1 MGGHQAQLVGQRDEQ
16 AEPADGSGTGTGPA
30 AGRGAG
36 PGVEGPP
43 PELVFRRRLRPVQV
57 ARELWGAREL
67 VRALAERDLRARYK
81 QAVLGFAWAV
91 MTPLALCA
99 IFTLVFHRAVRI
111 ETGDV
116 PYPLFAYVGL
126 IVWQFF
132 SNTMN
137 QGALSL
143 ANNLSLLNKVYCPRE
158 VFPLATMLVATVD
171 MLIGTAVLGLLFLV
185 LWTAPAVTLLW
196 VLPLLGI
203 QFAFTYGVALVL
215 SVAVVYL
222 RDVRHLLPII
232 TQMGVFATP
241 VAYPLA
247 QIPQRLQEVYVAVNP
262 LGAVIEGYRRALL
275 YGDAPDATLTVIAAG
290 ASLVFLAGGYLLFKK
305 LETGIAD
312 VA

>member
-1 MGGHQAQLVGQRDEQ
+1 MGGQRAQLVDERDSQ
-16 AEPADGSGTGTGPA
+16 TSAASWRPAVADG
-30 AGRGAG
+30 
-36 PGVEGPP
+36 PP
-43 PELVFRRRLRPVQV
+43 TDLVFKRRLRPAQV

-91 MTPLALCA
+91 LTPLALCA
-99 IFTLVFHRAVRI
+99 IFTLVFHRAVKI
-111 ETGDV
+111 DTGAV
-116 PYPLFAYVGL
+116 SYPLFAYVGL

-158 VFPLATMLVATVD
+158 VFPLATMLVASVD
-171 MLIGTAVLGLLFLV
+171 MVIGVGVLGLLFLIF
-185 LWTAPAVTLLW
+185 WTAPAVTFLW
-196 VLPLLGI
+196 VLPLLLI
-203 QFAFTYGVALVL
+203 QFAFTYGVALIL

-247 QIPQRLQEVYVAVNP
+247 QIPQCLQEIYVGFNP
-262 LGAVIEGYRRALL
+262 LGAVIEGYRGALL
-275 YGDAPDATLTVIAAG
+275 FGDAPDVTLTSIAAVS
-290 ASLVFLAGGYLLFKK
+290 SLVFLVGGYLLFKK

>member
-1 MGGHQAQLVGQRDEQ
+1 MGGQRAQLVDERDSQ
-16 AEPADGSGTGTGPA
+16 TSAASWRPAVAD
-30 AGRGAG
+30 
-36 PGVEGPP
+36 GPP
-43 PELVFRRRLRPVQV
+43 PDLVFKRRLRPAQV

-91 MTPLALCA
+91 LTPLALCA
-99 IFTLVFHRAVRI
+99 IFTLVFHRAVKI
-111 ETGDV
+111 DTGAV
-116 PYPLFAYVGL
+116 SYPLFAYVGL

-158 VFPLATMLVATVD
+158 VFPLATMLVASVD
-171 MLIGTAVLGLLFLV
+171 MVIGVGVLGLLFLIF
-185 LWTAPAVTLLW
+185 WTAPAVTFLW
-196 VLPLLGI
+196 VLPLLLI
-203 QFAFTYGVALVL
+203 QFAFTYGVALIL

-247 QIPQRLQEVYVAVNP
+247 QIPQRLQEIYVGFNP
-262 LGAVIEGYRRALL
+262 LGAVIEGYRGALL
-275 YGDAPDATLTVIAAG
+275 YGDAPDVTLTSIAAVS
-290 ASLVFLAGGYLLFKK
+290 SLVFLVGGYLLFKK

>member
-1 MGGHQAQLVGQRDEQ
+1 MGGQRAQLVVDERDSQ
-16 AEPADGSGTGTGPA
+16 TS
-30 AGRGAG
+30 AG
-36 PGVEGPP
+36 PGRPAVADGPP
-43 PELVFRRRLRPVQV
+43 PELVFKRRLRPAQV

-91 MTPLALCA
+91 LTPLALCA
-99 IFTLVFHRAVRI
+99 IFTLVFHRAVKI
-111 ETGDV
+111 DTGSVD
-116 PYPLFAYVGL
+116 YPLFAYVGL

-158 VFPLATMLVATVD
+158 VFPLATMLVAGVD
-171 MLIGTAVLGLLFLV
+171 MVIGVGVLGLLFLIF
-185 LWTAPAVTLLW
+185 WTAPAATFLW
-196 VLPLLGI
+196 VLPLLAI
-203 QFAFTYGVALVL
+203 QFAFTYGVALIL

-247 QIPQRLQEVYVAVNP
+247 QIPQRLQEVYVGFNP
-262 LGAVIEGYRRALL
+262 LGAVIEGYRGALL
-275 YGDAPDATLTVIAAG
+275 YGDAPDATITSIAAVS
-290 ASLVFLAGGYLLFKK
+290 SLVFLVGGYLLFKK

>member
-1 MGGHQAQLVGQRDEQ
+1 MGGHSAQVIDDERDRR
-16 AEPADGSGTGTGPA
+16 T
-30 AGRGAG
+30 AGRPAL
-36 PGVEGPP
+36 PDGPP
-43 PELVFRRRLRPVQV
+43 PELVFRRRLRPVQT
-57 ARELWGAREL
+57 ARDLWAAREL

-91 MTPLALCA
+91 LTPLALCA
-99 IFTLVFHRAVRI
+99 IFTLVFHRAVKI
-111 ETGDV
+111 DTQGV
-116 PYPLFAYVGL
+116 SYPLFAYVGL

-158 VFPLATMLVATVD
+158 VFPLATMLVAAVD
-171 MLIGTAVLGLLFLV
+171 MLIGTAVLGVLFLV
-185 LWTAPAVTLLW
+185 TWTAPAATFLW
-196 VLPLLGI
+196 VLPLLAV
-203 QFAFTYGVALVL
+203 QFAFTYGVALIL

-247 QIPQRLQEVYVAVNP
+247 KIPVRLQEIYCGVNP

-275 YGDAPDATLTVIAAG
+275 YGQAPDLGLTAIAAVS
-290 ASLVFLAGGYLLFKK
+290 SLVFLAGGYLLFKK

>member
-1 MGGHQAQLVGQRDEQ
+1 MGGQRAQLVDERDDR
-16 AEPADGSGTGTGPA
+16 PPDGSGRRTA
-30 AGRGAG
+30 
-36 PGVEGPP
+36 VEGPP
-43 PELVFRRRLRPVQV
+43 PELVFKRRLYPGQV

-91 MTPLALCA
+91 LTPLALCA
-99 IFTLVFHRAVRI
+99 IFTLVFHTAVKI
-111 ETGDV
+111 DTGEV

-158 VFPLATMLVATVD
+158 VFPLATMLVASVD
-171 MLIGTAVLGLLFLV
+171 MLIGTAVLGLMFLV
-185 LWTAPAVTLLW
+185 FWTPPAATFLW

-203 QFAFTYGVALVL
+203 QFAFTYGVALIL
-215 SVAVVYL
+215 AVAVVYL

-247 QIPQRLQEVYVAVNP
+247 QIPQRLQEIYVAFNP

-275 YGDAPDATLTVIAAG
+275 HGDAPDLTLTAVAAL
-290 ASLVFLAGGYLLFKK
+290 SSVVFLVGGYLFFKK

>member
-1 MGGHQAQLVGQRDEQ
+1 MGGQRAQVLDQRDNQTE
-16 AEPADGSGTGTGPA
+16 ARRAGADGPPA
-30 AGRGAG
+30 
-36 PGVEGPP
+36 
-43 PELVFRRRLRPVQV
+43 ELIFKRRLRPAQV
-57 ARELWGAREL
+57 ARELLGAREL

-91 MTPLALCA
+91 LTPLALCA
-99 IFTLVFHRAVRI
+99 IFTLVFQRAVKI
-111 ETGDV
+111 DTGGV
-116 PYPLFAYVGL
+116 AYPLFAYVGL

-158 VFPLATMLVATVD
+158 VFPLATMLVASVD
-171 MLIGTAVLGLLFLV
+171 MLIGIGVLGLLFLAF
-185 LWTAPAVTLLW
+185 WTPPAITFFW
-196 VLPLLGI
+196 VFPLLLI
-203 QFAFTYGVALVL
+203 QLAFTYGVALVL

-241 VAYPLA
+241 VAYPLS
-247 QIPQRLQEVYVAVNP
+247 QIPQGLQEIYVGFNP

-275 YGDAPDATLTVIAAG
+275 YGQAPDLALTGIAA
-290 ASLVFLAGGYLLFKK
+290 ASSVVFLVGGYLVFKK

>member
-1 MGGHQAQLVGQRDEQ
+1 MIFK
-16 AEPADGSGTGTGPA
+16 
-30 AGRGAG
+30 RG
-36 PGVEGPP
+36 
-43 PELVFRRRLRPVQV
+43 LRPAQV

-91 MTPLALCA
+91 LTPLALCA
-99 IFTLVFHRAVRI
+99 IFTLVFRRAVHV
-111 ETGDV
+111 ETEGAA
-116 PYPLFAYVGL
+116 YPLFAYVGL

-185 LWTAPAVTLLW
+185 FWTAPAVTFLW
-196 VLPLLGI
+196 VVPLLGI
-203 QFAFTYGVALVL
+203 QFAFTYGIALVL

-247 QIPQRLQEVYVAVNP
+247 QIPERLQELYVGVNP
-262 LGAVIEGYRRALL
+262 LGAVIEGYRNALL
-275 YGDAPDATLTVIAAG
+275 YGRAPDAALTTIAAV
-290 ASLVFLAGGYLLFKK
+290 SSVVFLVGGYLLFKK

>member
-1 MGGHQAQLVGQRDEQ
+1 MGGQRAQVIDERQ
-16 AEPADGSGTGTGPA
+16 GRAAPPGAPVPA
-30 AGRGAG
+30 
-36 PGVEGPP
+36 GPP
-43 PELVFRRRLRPVQV
+43 PELVFTRRLRPVQV
-57 ARELWGAREL
+57 ARELWAAREL

-91 MTPLALCA
+91 LTPLALCA
-99 IFTLVFHRAVRI
+99 IFTLVFHRAVKI
-111 ETGDV
+111 ETGAV
-116 PYPLFAYVGL
+116 PYTLFAYLGL

-171 MLIGTAVLGLLFLV
+171 MVIGVGVLGLMFLV
-185 LWTAPAVTLLW
+185 FWTAPAATFLW
-196 VLPLLGI
+196 VLPLLVI
-203 QFAFTYGVALVL
+203 QFAFTYGIALIL

-247 QIPQRLQEVYVAVNP
+247 KIPQRLQEIYVGVNP
-262 LGAVIEGYRRALL
+262 LGAVIEGYRKALL
-275 YGDAPDATLTVIAAG
+275 YGEAPDARMTMIAA
-290 ASLVFLAGGYLLFKK
+290 ASSLVFLVGGYLVFKK

>member
-1 MGGHQAQLVGQRDEQ
+1 MGGQRAQVLDQRDNQTE
-16 AEPADGSGTGTGPA
+16 ARRSGADGPPA
-30 AGRGAG
+30 
-36 PGVEGPP
+36 
-43 PELVFRRRLRPVQV
+43 ELIFKRRLRPAQV
-57 ARELWGAREL
+57 ARELLGAREL

-91 MTPLALCA
+91 LTPLALCA
-99 IFTLVFHRAVRI
+99 IFTLVFQRAVKI
-111 ETGDV
+111 DTGGV
-116 PYPLFAYVGL
+116 AYPLFAYVGL

-158 VFPLATMLVATVD
+158 VFPLATMLVASVD
-171 MLIGTAVLGLLFLV
+171 MLIGVGVLGLLFLAF
-185 LWTAPAVTLLW
+185 WTPPAITFLW
-196 VLPLLGI
+196 VLPLLLI
-203 QFAFTYGVALVL
+203 QIAFTYGVALVL

-241 VAYPLA
+241 VAYPLS
-247 QIPQRLQEVYVAVNP
+247 QIPQGLQELYVGINP

-275 YGDAPDATLTVIAAG
+275 YGQTPDLTLTGIAA
-290 ASLVFLAGGYLLFKK
+290 ASSVVFLVGGYLLFKK

>member
-1 MGGHQAQLVGQRDEQ
+1 MGGQRAQLVDERDSQ
-16 AEPADGSGTGTGPA
+16 TSAASWRPAVA
-30 AGRGAG
+30 A
-36 PGVEGPP
+36 GPP
-43 PELVFRRRLRPVQV
+43 PDLVFKRRLRPAQV

-91 MTPLALCA
+91 LTPLALCA
-99 IFTLVFHRAVRI
+99 IFTLVFHRAVKI
-111 ETGDV
+111 DTGAV
-116 PYPLFAYVGL
+116 SYPLFAYVGL

-158 VFPLATMLVATVD
+158 VFPLATMLVASVD
-171 MLIGTAVLGLLFLV
+171 MVIGVGVLGLLFLIF
-185 LWTAPAVTLLW
+185 WTAPAVTFLW
-196 VLPLLGI
+196 VLPLLLI
-203 QFAFTYGVALVL
+203 QFAFTYGVALIL

-247 QIPQRLQEVYVAVNP
+247 QIPQRLQEIYVGFNP
-262 LGAVIEGYRRALL
+262 LGAVIEGYRGALL
-275 YGDAPDATLTVIAAG
+275 YGDAPDVTLTSIAAVS
-290 ASLVFLAGGYLLFKK
+290 SLVFLVGGYLLFKK

>member
-1 MGGHQAQLVGQRDEQ
+1 M
-16 AEPADGSGTGTGPA
+16 
-30 AGRGAG
+30 
-36 PGVEGPP
+36 
-43 PELVFRRRLRPVQV
+43 
-57 ARELWGAREL
+57 ARELWAAREL

-91 MTPLALCA
+91 LTPLALCA

-111 ETGDV
+111 ETGST
-116 PYPLFAYVGL
+116 PYTLFAYVGL

-171 MLIGTAVLGLLFLV
+171 MAVATGVLGLLFLV
-185 LWTAPAVTLLW
+185 FWTPPAATLLW
-196 VLPLLGI
+196 VLPLLVV
-203 QFAFTYGVALVL
+203 QFAFTYGVALIL

-247 QIPQRLQEVYVAVNP
+247 KIPHAWQEVYCALNP

-275 YGDAPDATLTVIAAG
+275 YGEAPDLRLTLAAA
-290 ASLVFLAGGYLLFKK
+290 ASSVVFLVGGYLLFKR

>member
-1 MGGHQAQLVGQRDEQ
+1 MGGQRAQVLDQRENQ
-16 AEPADGSGTGTGPA
+16 TEARRP
-30 AGRGAG
+30 GA
-36 PGVEGPP
+36 EGPP
-43 PELVFRRRLRPVQV
+43 PELVFKRRLRPAQV
-57 ARELWGAREL
+57 ARELLGAREL

-91 MTPLALCA
+91 LTPLALCA
-99 IFTLVFHRAVRI
+99 IFTLVFQRAVKI
-111 ETGDV
+111 DTGGV
-116 PYPLFAYVGL
+116 AYPLFAYVGL

-158 VFPLATMLVATVD
+158 VFPLATMLVASVD
-171 MLIGTAVLGLLFLV
+171 MLIGIGVLGLLFLAF
-185 LWTAPAVTLLW
+185 WTAPAATFFW
-196 VLPLLGI
+196 VFPLLLI
-203 QFAFTYGVALVL
+203 QLAFTYGVALVL

-241 VAYPLA
+241 VAYPLS
-247 QIPQRLQEVYVAVNP
+247 QIPQKLQEVYVAFNP

-275 YGDAPDATLTVIAAG
+275 HGQAPDLTLTGIASVSA
-290 ASLVFLAGGYLLFKK
+290 LVVLCGGYLVFKK

>member
-1 MGGHQAQLVGQRDEQ
+1 M
-16 AEPADGSGTGTGPA
+16 
-30 AGRGAG
+30 
-36 PGVEGPP
+36 
-43 PELVFRRRLRPVQV
+43 FKRRLRPAQV
-57 ARELWGAREL
+57 AKELWGAREL

-91 MTPLALCA
+91 LTPLALCA
-99 IFTLVFHRAVRI
+99 IFTLVFHRAVKI

-137 QGALSL
+137 QGAVSL

-158 VFPLATMLVATVD
+158 VFPLATMLVAGVD
-171 MLIGTAVLGLLFLV
+171 MLIGIGVLGILFLV
-185 LWTAPAVTLLW
+185 TWTAPAVTFLW
-196 VLPLLGI
+196 VLPLVLI
-203 QFAFTYGVALVL
+203 QLAFTYGVALVL
-215 SVAVVYL
+215 AVAVVYL

-241 VAYPLA
+241 VAYPLDR
-247 QIPQRLQEVYVAVNP
+247 IPLQLQEIYCGINP

-275 YGDAPDATLTVIAAG
+275 YGQAPDLRLTLIAALS
-290 ASLVFLAGGYLLFKK
+290 AAVYLVGGYLVFKK

>member
-1 MGGHQAQLVGQRDEQ
+1 MGGQRAQVIDERGSTT
-16 AEPADGSGTGTGPA
+16 APPGAPVPA
-30 AGRGAG
+30 
-36 PGVEGPP
+36 GPP
-43 PELVFRRRLRPVQV
+43 PELVFKRRLRPLQV
-57 ARELWGAREL
+57 ARELWAAREL

-91 MTPLALCA
+91 LTPLALCA
-99 IFTLVFHRAVRI
+99 IFTLVFHRAVKI
-111 ETGDV
+111 ETGAV
-116 PYPLFAYVGL
+116 PYTLFAYLGL

-171 MLIGTAVLGLLFLV
+171 MVIGVGVLGLMFLV
-185 LWTAPAVTLLW
+185 FWTAPAATFLW
-196 VLPLLGI
+196 VVPLLAI
-203 QFAFTYGVALVL
+203 QFAFTYGIALIL

-247 QIPQRLQEVYVAVNP
+247 KIPQRLQEIYVGVNP
-262 LGAVIEGYRRALL
+262 LGAVIEGYRKALL
-275 YGDAPDATLTVIAAG
+275 YGEAPDARMTLIAA
-290 ASLVFLAGGYLLFKK
+290 ASSVVFLVGGYLVFKK

>member
-1 MGGHQAQLVGQRDEQ
+1 MSVGGQRAQLVDERASQTTQ
-16 AEPADGSGTGTGPA
+16 AP
-30 AGRGAG
+30 GRGPSAAD
-36 PGVEGPP
+36 GPP
-43 PELVFRRRLRPVQV
+43 PELIFKRGLRPAQV

-91 MTPLALCA
+91 LTPLALCA
-99 IFTLVFHRAVRI
+99 IFTLVFRRAVHV
-111 ETGDV
+111 ETGGAA
-116 PYPLFAYVGL
+116 YPLFAYVGL

-185 LWTAPAVTLLW
+185 FWTAPAATFLW
-196 VLPLLGI
+196 VVPLLGI
-203 QFAFTYGVALVL
+203 QFAFTYGIALVL

-247 QIPQRLQEVYVAVNP
+247 QIPERLQELYVGINP
-262 LGAVIEGYRRALL
+262 LGAVIEGYRNALL
-275 YGDAPDATLTVIAAG
+275 YGRAPDAALTTIAAVS
-290 ASLVFLAGGYLLFKK
+290 SLVFLVGGYLLFKK

>member
-1 MGGHQAQLVGQRDEQ
+1 MGGQRAQVIDEQ
-16 AEPADGSGTGTGPA
+16 QGRAAPPGAPAP
-30 AGRGAG
+30 
-36 PGVEGPP
+36 VGPP
-43 PELVFRRRLRPVQV
+43 PELVFKRRLRPVQV
-57 ARELWGAREL
+57 AHELWAAREL

-91 MTPLALCA
+91 LTPLALCA
-99 IFTLVFHRAVRI
+99 IFTLVFHRAVKI
-111 ETGDV
+111 ETGAA
-116 PYPLFAYVGL
+116 PYTLFAYVGL

-171 MLIGTAVLGLLFLV
+171 MVIGVGVLGLMFLV
-185 LWTAPAVTLLW
+185 FWTAPAATFLW
-196 VLPLLGI
+196 AVPLLAV
-203 QFAFTYGVALVL
+203 QFAFTYGVALIL

-247 QIPQRLQEVYVAVNP
+247 KIPHRLQEVYVGVNP
-262 LGAVIEGYRRALL
+262 LGAVIEGYRKALL
-275 YGDAPDATLTVIAAG
+275 YGEAPDARMTLIAA
-290 ASLVFLAGGYLLFKK
+290 ASSLVFLVGGYLVFKK

>member
-1 MGGHQAQLVGQRDEQ
+1 MGGRNAQVVDVR
-16 AEPADGSGTGTGPA
+16 AEGAAHVA
-30 AGRGAG
+30 AGPS
-36 PGVEGPP
+36 PGT
-43 PELVFRRRLRPVQV
+43 VFKRRLRPGQV
-57 ARELWGAREL
+57 ARELWASREL

-91 MTPLALCA
+91 LTPLALCA
-99 IFTLVFHRAVRI
+99 IFTLVFHRAVKI
-111 ETGDV
+111 ETGSA
-116 PYPLFAYVGL
+116 PYALFAYVGL

-158 VFPLATMLVATVD
+158 VFPLATMLVASVD
-171 MLIGTAVLGLLFLV
+171 MVIGVGVLGVLFLAF
-185 LWTAPAVTLLW
+185 WTPPAATTLW
-196 VLPLLGI
+196 VLPLLLI

-215 SVAVVYL
+215 AVAVVYL

-247 QIPQRLQEVYVAVNP
+247 EIPRRLQEIYVGFNP
-262 LGAVIEGYRRALL
+262 LGAVIEGYRGALL
-275 YGDAPDATLTVIAAG
+275 YGDAPDVRLTLIAA
-290 ASLVFLAGGYLLFKK
+290 ASSLVFLVGGYLIFKK

>member
-1 MGGHQAQLVGQRDEQ
+1 M
-16 AEPADGSGTGTGPA
+16 
-30 AGRGAG
+30 
-36 PGVEGPP
+36 
-43 PELVFRRRLRPVQV
+43 
-57 ARELWGAREL
+57 

-91 MTPLALCA
+91 LTPLALCA
-99 IFTLVFHRAVRI
+99 IFTLVFHRAVKI
-111 ETGDV
+111 ETGAV
-116 PYPLFAYVGL
+116 PYTLFAYLGL

-171 MLIGTAVLGLLFLV
+171 MVIGVGVLGLMFLV
-185 LWTAPAVTLLW
+185 FWTAPAATFLW
-196 VLPLLGI
+196 VLPLLVI
-203 QFAFTYGVALVL
+203 QFAFTYGIALIL

-247 QIPQRLQEVYVAVNP
+247 KIPQRLQEIYVGVNP
-262 LGAVIEGYRRALL
+262 LGAVIEGYRKALL
-275 YGDAPDATLTVIAAG
+275 YGEAPDARMTMIAA
-290 ASLVFLAGGYLLFKK
+290 ASSLVFLVGGYLVFKK

>member
-1 MGGHQAQLVGQRDEQ
+1 MSVGGQRTQLVD
-16 AEPADGSGTGTGPA
+16 GPA
-30 AGRGAG
+30 GRAADTEAH
-36 PGVEGPP
+36 PQAAEGPP
-43 PELVFRRRLRPVQV
+43 SELVFKRRLRPARV

-91 MTPLALCA
+91 LTPLALCA
-99 IFTLVFHRAVRI
+99 IFTLVFRRAV
-111 ETGDV
+111 DV
-116 PYPLFAYVGL
+116 DTEGAAYPLFAYVGL

-158 VFPLATMLVATVD
+158 VFPLATMLVAGVD

-185 LWTAPAVTLLW
+185 FWTAPAATLFW
-196 VLPLLGI
+196 VLPLLLV

-247 QIPQRLQEVYVAVNP
+247 QIPERLQEIYVGLNP
-262 LGAVIEGYRRALL
+262 LGAVIEGYRNALL
-275 YGDAPDATLTVIAAG
+275 YGRAPDATLTSIA
-290 ASLVFLAGGYLLFKK
+290 SVSSVVFLVGGYLLFKK

>member
-1 MGGHQAQLVGQRDEQ
+1 MGGQRAQVDDERESQ
-16 AEPADGSGTGTGPA
+16 AETRSRIPD
-30 AGRGAG
+30 
-36 PGVEGPP
+36 GPP
-43 PELVFRRRLRPVQV
+43 PELVFKRRLRPVQV
-57 ARELWGAREL
+57 AHELWAAREL

-91 MTPLALCA
+91 LTPLALCA
-99 IFTLVFHRAVRI
+99 IFTLVFQRAVKI
-111 ETGDV
+111 DTGAV
-116 PYPLFAYVGL
+116 AYPLFAYVGL

-171 MLIGTAVLGLLFLV
+171 MLIGIGVLAVLFLAF
-185 LWTAPAVTLLW
+185 WTAPAATFLW
-196 VLPLLGI
+196 VLPLLVI
-203 QFAFTYGVALVL
+203 QFAFTYGIALIL

-247 QIPQRLQEVYVAVNP
+247 RIPQRLQEIYVGVNP
-262 LGAVIEGYRRALL
+262 LGAVIEGYRKALL
-275 YGDAPDATLTVIAAG
+275 YGQAPDLTLTSIAAVSS
-290 ASLVFLAGGYLLFKK
+290 AVFLVGGYLLFKK

>member
-1 MGGHQAQLVGQRDEQ
+1 MGGQRAQVIDEPRGQAAPPGAPV
-16 AEPADGSGTGTGPA
+16 PA
-30 AGRGAG
+30 
-36 PGVEGPP
+36 GPP
-43 PELVFRRRLRPVQV
+43 PELVFKRRLRPLQV
-57 ARELWGAREL
+57 ARELWAAREL

-91 MTPLALCA
+91 LTPLALCA
-99 IFTLVFHRAVRI
+99 IFTLVFHRAVKI
-111 ETGDV
+111 ETGAV
-116 PYPLFAYVGL
+116 PYTLFAYLGL

-171 MLIGTAVLGLLFLV
+171 MVIGVGVLGLMFLV
-185 LWTAPAVTLLW
+185 FWTAPAATFLW
-196 VLPLLGI
+196 VVPLLGI
-203 QFAFTYGVALVL
+203 QFAFTYGIALIL

-247 QIPQRLQEVYVAVNP
+247 KIPQRLQEVYVGVNP
-262 LGAVIEGYRRALL
+262 LGAVIEGYRKALL
-275 YGDAPDATLTVIAAG
+275 YGEAPDARMTLIAA
-290 ASLVFLAGGYLLFKK
+290 ASSLVFLVGGYLVFKK

>member
-1 MGGHQAQLVGQRDEQ
+1 MGGHSTQVVDGGGTETAVR
-16 AEPADGSGTGTGPA
+16 PAVP
-30 AGRGAG
+30 
-36 PGVEGPP
+36 EGPP
-43 PELVFRRRLRPVQV
+43 PELVFKRRLRPAQT
-57 ARELWGAREL
+57 ARELWAAREL

-91 MTPLALCA
+91 LTPLALCA
-99 IFTLVFHRAVRI
+99 IFTLVFHRAVKI
-111 ETGDV
+111 DTGGV
-116 PYPLFAYVGL
+116 SYPLFAYVGL

-158 VFPLATMLVATVD
+158 VFPLATMLVASVD
-171 MLIGTAVLGLLFLV
+171 MLIGVGVLGVLFLAT
-185 LWTAPAVTLLW
+185 WTAPAATALW
-196 VLPLLGI
+196 VLPLLAI
-203 QFAFTYGVALVL
+203 QFAFTYGVALIL

-247 QIPQRLQEVYVAVNP
+247 RIPARMQEIYCGVNP

-275 YGDAPDATLTVIAAG
+275 YGQAPDARLTVIAAVS
-290 ASLVFLAGGYLLFKK
+290 SLVFLVGGYLFFKK

>member
-1 MGGHQAQLVGQRDEQ
+1 MGGQRTRLVEEQ
-16 AEPADGSGTGTGPA
+16 TGGDAHTEEQ
-30 AGRGAG
+30 AG
-36 PGVEGPP
+36 PGVVAQRRPVADGPP
-43 PELVFRRRLRPVQV
+43 PELVFRRRLRPGQV

-91 MTPLALCA
+91 LTPLALCA
-99 IFTLVFHRAVRI
+99 IFTLVFRRAVNVDT
-111 ETGDV
+111 EGAS
-116 PYPLFAYVGL
+116 YPLFAYVGL

-158 VFPLATMLVATVD
+158 VFPLATMLVASVD
-171 MLIGTAVLGLLFLV
+171 MLIGTAVLGLLFV
-185 LWTAPAVTLLW
+185 VFWTAPAATFLW
-196 VLPLLGI
+196 VLPLLLI

-241 VAYPLA
+241 VAYPLG
-247 QIPQRLQEVYVAVNP
+247 QIPEGLRQLYVAVNP
-262 LGAVIEGYRRALL
+262 LGAVIEGYREALL
-275 YGDAPDATLTVIAAG
+275 YGNAPELALTLTG
-290 ASLVFLAGGYLLFKK
+290 AVSALVFLVGGYLLFKK

>member
-1 MGGHQAQLVGQRDEQ
+1 VGGQRAGVIDERESL
-16 AEPADGSGTGTGPA
+16 AGATGPI
-30 AGRGAG
+30 
-36 PGVEGPP
+36 PEGPP

-57 ARELWGAREL
+57 ARELWAAREL

-91 MTPLALCA
+91 LTPLALCA
-99 IFTLVFHRAVRI
+99 IFTLVFHRAVKI

-116 PYPLFAYVGL
+116 PYTLFAYVGL

-158 VFPLATMLVATVD
+158 VFPLATMLVAGVD
-171 MLIGTAVLGLLFLV
+171 MLIGVGVLGLLFL
-185 LWTAPAVTLLW
+185 LFWTAPAATFLW
-196 VLPLLGI
+196 VVPLLAV
-203 QFAFTYGVALVL
+203 QFAFTYGIALIL

-232 TQMGVFATP
+232 TQMGVFASP

-247 QIPQRLQEVYVAVNP
+247 KIPQRLQEIYVGFNP
-262 LGAVIEGYRRALL
+262 LGAVIEGYRKALL
-275 YGDAPDATLTVIAAG
+275 YGEAPDPTLTSIAAV
-290 ASLVFLAGGYLLFKK
+290 SSVVFLTGGYLFFKK

>member
-1 MGGHQAQLVGQRDEQ
+1 MGGHSAQVVDGRGT
-16 AEPADGSGTGTGPA
+16 EPAAETAVP
-30 AGRGAG
+30 
-36 PGVEGPP
+36 EGPP
-43 PELVFRRRLRPVQV
+43 PELLFKRRLRPAQT
-57 ARELWGAREL
+57 ARELWAAREL

-91 MTPLALCA
+91 LTPLALCA
-99 IFTLVFHRAVRI
+99 IFTLVFHRAVKI
-111 ETGDV
+111 DTGGV
-116 PYPLFAYVGL
+116 SYPLFAYVGL

-158 VFPLATMLVATVD
+158 VFPLATMLVASVD
-171 MLIGTAVLGLLFLV
+171 MLIGIGVLGLLFLAT
-185 LWTAPAVTLLW
+185 WTAPAATALW
-196 VLPLLGI
+196 VLPLLAI
-203 QFAFTYGVALVL
+203 QFAFTYGVALIL

-247 QIPQRLQEVYVAVNP
+247 RIPVRLQEIYCGINP

-275 YGDAPDATLTVIAAG
+275 HGQAPDAGLTAIAAVS
-290 ASLVFLAGGYLLFKK
+290 SLVFLVGGYLFFKK

>member
-1 MGGHQAQLVGQRDEQ
+1 MGGHSAQVV
-16 AEPADGSGTGTGPA
+16 DGRGTGTAARPA
-30 AGRGAG
+30 
-36 PGVEGPP
+36 VSEGPP
-43 PELVFRRRLRPVQV
+43 PELLFKRRLRPAQT
-57 ARELWGAREL
+57 ARELWAAREL

-91 MTPLALCA
+91 LTPLALCA
-99 IFTLVFHRAVRI
+99 IFTLVFHRAVKI
-111 ETGDV
+111 DTGGV
-116 PYPLFAYVGL
+116 SYPLFAYVGL

-158 VFPLATMLVATVD
+158 VFPLATMLVASVD
-171 MLIGTAVLGLLFLV
+171 MLIGVGVLAVLFLAT
-185 LWTAPAVTLLW
+185 WTAPAATALW
-196 VLPLLGI
+196 VLPLLAI
-203 QFAFTYGVALVL
+203 QFAFTYGVALIL

-247 QIPQRLQEVYVAVNP
+247 RIPVRLQEVYCGVNP

-275 YGDAPDATLTVIAAG
+275 YGQAPDARLTVVAAVS
-290 ASLVFLAGGYLLFKK
+290 SLVFLVGGYLFFKK

>member
-1 MGGHQAQLVGQRDEQ
+1 MGGQRAQVIDEPRGQAAPPGAPV
-16 AEPADGSGTGTGPA
+16 PA
-30 AGRGAG
+30 
-36 PGVEGPP
+36 GPP
-43 PELVFRRRLRPVQV
+43 PELVFKRRLRPLQV
-57 ARELWGAREL
+57 ARELWAAREL

-91 MTPLALCA
+91 LTPLALCA
-99 IFTLVFHRAVRI
+99 IFTLVFHRAVKI
-111 ETGDV
+111 ETGAV
-116 PYPLFAYVGL
+116 PYTLFAYLGL

-171 MLIGTAVLGLLFLV
+171 MVIGVGVLGLMFLV
-185 LWTAPAVTLLW
+185 FWTAPAATFLW
-196 VLPLLGI
+196 VLPLLAI
-203 QFAFTYGVALVL
+203 QFAFTYGIALIL

-247 QIPQRLQEVYVAVNP
+247 KIPQRLQEIYVGVNP
-262 LGAVIEGYRRALL
+262 LGAVIEGYRKALL
-275 YGDAPDATLTVIAAG
+275 YGEAPDARMTLIAA
-290 ASLVFLAGGYLLFKK
+290 ASSLVFLVGGYLVFKK

>member
-1 MGGHQAQLVGQRDEQ
+1 MGGQRAQLVDEHASQHIGAQRR
-16 AEPADGSGTGTGPA
+16 PA
-30 AGRGAG
+30 AD
-36 PGVEGPP
+36 GPP
-43 PELVFRRRLRPVQV
+43 PELVFKRRLRPAQV

-91 MTPLALCA
+91 LTPLALCA
-99 IFTLVFHRAVRI
+99 IFTLVFRRAVHVD
-111 ETGDV
+111 TAGAA
-116 PYPLFAYVGL
+116 YPLFAYVGL

-185 LWTAPAVTLLW
+185 FWTAPAATLLW
-196 VLPLLGI
+196 VIPLLGI
-203 QFAFTYGVALVL
+203 QFAFTYGIALIL

-241 VAYPLA
+241 VAYPLG
-247 QIPQRLQEVYVAVNP
+247 QIPDYLQKVYVGINP
-262 LGAVIEGYRRALL
+262 LGAVIEGYRNALL
-275 YGDAPDATLTVIAAG
+275 YGAAPELALTAIAAG
-290 ASLVFLAGGYLLFKK
+290 SSLVFLVGGYLLFKK

>member
-1 MGGHQAQLVGQRDEQ
+1 MGGQRAQLVDERDSQ
-16 AEPADGSGTGTGPA
+16 TSAAPRRPA
-30 AGRGAG
+30 AAD
-36 PGVEGPP
+36 GPP
-43 PELVFRRRLRPVQV
+43 PELIFKRRLRPAQV

-91 MTPLALCA
+91 LTPLALCA
-99 IFTLVFHRAVRI
+99 IFTLVFHRAVKI
-111 ETGDV
+111 DTGTAE
-116 PYPLFAYVGL
+116 YPLFAYVGL

-158 VFPLATMLVATVD
+158 VFPLATMLVAGVD
-171 MLIGTAVLGLLFLV
+171 MLIGIGVLGLLFL
-185 LWTAPAVTLLW
+185 LFWTAPAATFLW
-196 VLPLLGI
+196 VLPLLLI
-203 QFAFTYGVALVL
+203 QFAFTYGVALIL

-247 QIPQRLQEVYVAVNP
+247 QIPQRLQEIYVGFNP
-262 LGAVIEGYRRALL
+262 LGAVIEGYRGALL
-275 YGDAPDATLTVIAAG
+275 YGDAPDLALTSIAAVS
-290 ASLVFLAGGYLLFKK
+290 SLVFLVGGYLLFKK

>member
-1 MGGHQAQLVGQRDEQ
+1 MGGQRAQLVDERDSQ
-16 AEPADGSGTGTGPA
+16 TSAAPGRPA
-30 AGRGAG
+30 AA
-36 PGVEGPP
+36 EGPP
-43 PELVFRRRLRPVQV
+43 PELIFKRGLRPAQV

-91 MTPLALCA
+91 LTPLALCA
-99 IFTLVFHRAVRI
+99 IFTLVFHRAVKI
-111 ETGDV
+111 DTGTAA
-116 PYPLFAYVGL
+116 YPLFAYVGL

-158 VFPLATMLVATVD
+158 VFPLATMLVASVD
-171 MLIGTAVLGLLFLV
+171 MVIGVGVLGLLFLIF
-185 LWTAPAVTLLW
+185 WTAPAATFLW
-196 VLPLLGI
+196 VLPLVVI

-247 QIPQRLQEVYVAVNP
+247 QIPQRLQEIYVGLNP
-262 LGAVIEGYRRALL
+262 LGAVIEGYRGALL
-275 YGDAPDATLTVIAAG
+275 YGDAPDVTLTSIAALS
-290 ASLVFLAGGYLLFKK
+290 SLVFLVGGYLLFKK

>member
-1 MGGHQAQLVGQRDEQ
+1 MGGQRTQVIEERD
-16 AEPADGSGTGTGPA
+16 DRTA
-30 AGRGAG
+30 AGTA
-36 PGVEGPP
+36 VAEGPP
-43 PELVFRRRLRPVQV
+43 PELVFKRRLRPAQT
-57 ARELWGAREL
+57 ARDLWAAREL

-91 MTPLALCA
+91 LTPLALCG
-99 IFTLVFHRAVRI
+99 IFTLVFQRAVKI
-111 ETGDV
+111 DTGGIS
-116 PYPLFAYVGL
+116 YPLFAYVGL

-158 VFPLATMLVATVD
+158 VFPLATMIVASVD
-171 MLIGTAVLGLLFLV
+171 MLIGVGVLGLLFLAT
-185 LWTAPAVTLLW
+185 WTAPAATSLW
-196 VLPLLGI
+196 VLPLLVI
-203 QFAFTYGVALVL
+203 QFAFTYGVALIL

-247 QIPQRLQEVYVAVNP
+247 RIPGRLQELYCGINP
-262 LGAVIEGYRRALL
+262 LGAVIEGYRREIGRAH
-275 YGDAPDATLTVIAAG
+275 V
-290 ASLVFLAGGYLLFKK
+290 
-305 LETGIAD
+305 
-312 VA
+312 

>member
-1 MGGHQAQLVGQRDEQ
+1 VGGISAQVVDERDSR
-16 AEPADGSGTGTGPA
+16 AASGPSV
-30 AGRGAG
+30 
-36 PGVEGPP
+36 PEGPP
-43 PELVFRRRLRPVQV
+43 PDLVFKRRLRPAQV

-91 MTPLALCA
+91 LTPLALCA
-99 IFTLVFHRAVRI
+99 IFTLVFHRAVKI
-111 ETGDV
+111 DTGGA
-116 PYPLFAYVGL
+116 PYTLFAYVGL

-171 MLIGTAVLGLLFLV
+171 MLIGTAVLGLLFL
-185 LWTAPAVTLLW
+185 LFWTAPAVTFLW
-196 VLPLLGI
+196 ALPLLLI
-203 QFAFTYGVALVL
+203 QFAFTYGVALIM

-247 QIPQRLQEVYVAVNP
+247 KIPVRLQEIYCGINP

-275 YGDAPDATLTVIAAG
+275 YGQAPDLGLTTIAAVS
-290 ASLVFLAGGYLLFKK
+290 SLVFLVGGYLFFKK

>member
-1 MGGHQAQLVGQRDEQ
+1 MGGQRAQVIDEQ
-16 AEPADGSGTGTGPA
+16 RGQA
-30 AGRGAG
+30 AP
-36 PGVEGPP
+36 PGVPVPAGPP
-43 PELVFRRRLRPVQV
+43 PELVFKRRLRPLQV
-57 ARELWGAREL
+57 ARELWAAREL

-91 MTPLALCA
+91 LTPLALCA
-99 IFTLVFHRAVRI
+99 IFTLVFHRAVKI
-111 ETGDV
+111 ETGAV
-116 PYPLFAYVGL
+116 PYTLFAYLGL

-171 MLIGTAVLGLLFLV
+171 MVIGVGVLGLMFLV
-185 LWTAPAVTLLW
+185 FWTAPAATFLW
-196 VLPLLGI
+196 VLPLLVI
-203 QFAFTYGVALVL
+203 QFAFTYGIALIL

-247 QIPQRLQEVYVAVNP
+247 KIPQRLQEIYVGVNP
-262 LGAVIEGYRRALL
+262 LGAVIEGYRKALL
-275 YGDAPDATLTVIAAG
+275 YGDAPDARMTLIAA
-290 ASLVFLAGGYLLFKK
+290 ASSLVFLIGGYLLFKK

>member
-1 MGGHQAQLVGQRDEQ
+1 MGGQRAQVIDER
-16 AEPADGSGTGTGPA
+16 GSGTAP
-30 AGRGAG
+30 
-36 PGVEGPP
+36 PGVPIPAGPP
-43 PELVFRRRLRPVQV
+43 PELVFKRRLRPQQV
-57 ARELWGAREL
+57 ARELWAAREL

-91 MTPLALCA
+91 LTPLALCA
-99 IFTLVFHRAVRI
+99 IFTLVFHRAVKI
-111 ETGDV
+111 ETGAA
-116 PYPLFAYVGL
+116 PYTLFAYVGL

-171 MLIGTAVLGLLFLV
+171 MVIGIGVLGLMFLV
-185 LWTAPAVTLLW
+185 FWTAPAATFLW
-196 VLPLLGI
+196 AVPLLLI
-203 QFAFTYGVALVL
+203 QFAFTYGIALIL

-247 QIPQRLQEVYVAVNP
+247 KIPHRLQEIYVGVNP
-262 LGAVIEGYRRALL
+262 LGAVIEGYRKALL
-275 YGDAPDATLTVIAAG
+275 YGEAPDVRMTLIAA
-290 ASLVFLAGGYLLFKK
+290 ASSLVFLVGGYLLFKK

>member
-1 MGGHQAQLVGQRDEQ
+1 MGGHSAQVVDGRGT
-16 AEPADGSGTGTGPA
+16 EPAARPA
-30 AGRGAG
+30 V
-36 PGVEGPP
+36 PEGPP
-43 PELVFRRRLRPVQV
+43 PELLFKRRLRPAQT
-57 ARELWGAREL
+57 ARELWAAREL

-91 MTPLALCA
+91 LTPLALCA
-99 IFTLVFHRAVRI
+99 IFTLVFHRAVKI
-111 ETGDV
+111 DTGGV
-116 PYPLFAYVGL
+116 SYPLFAYVGL

-158 VFPLATMLVATVD
+158 VFPLATMLVASVD
-171 MLIGTAVLGLLFLV
+171 MLIGVGVLGVLFLAT
-185 LWTAPAVTLLW
+185 WTAPAATALW
-196 VLPLLGI
+196 VLPLLAI
-203 QFAFTYGVALVL
+203 QFAFTYGVALIL

-247 QIPQRLQEVYVAVNP
+247 RIPVRMQEIYCGINP

-275 YGDAPDATLTVIAAG
+275 YGQAPDAGLTGIAAVS
-290 ASLVFLAGGYLLFKK
+290 SLVFLVGGYLFFKK

>member
-1 MGGHQAQLVGQRDEQ
+1 MGGQSAQVTDERDSRTE
-16 AEPADGSGTGTGPA
+16 ARAGLAAGPPAD
-30 AGRGAG
+30 
-36 PGVEGPP
+36 
-43 PELVFRRRLRPVQV
+43 LVFKRRLRPLQV
-57 ARELWGAREL
+57 AQELWGAREL

-91 MTPLALCA
+91 LTPLALCA
-99 IFTLVFHRAVRI
+99 IFTLVFHQAVKI

-116 PYPLFAYVGL
+116 SYPLFAYVGL

-137 QGALSL
+137 QGAVSL

-158 VFPLATMLVATVD
+158 VFPLATMLVASVD
-171 MLIGTAVLGLLFLV
+171 MLIGIGVLGILFLAT
-185 LWTAPAVTLLW
+185 WTAPAATFLW
-196 VLPLLGI
+196 VLPLVVVQL
-203 QFAFTYGVALVL
+203 AFTYGVALVL

-241 VAYPLA
+241 VAYPLSR
-247 QIPQRLQEVYVAVNP
+247 IPLKLQEIYCGINP

-275 YGDAPDATLTVIAAG
+275 YGQAPDLRLTLIAA
-290 ASLVFLAGGYLLFKK
+290 ASAAVYLVGGYLVFKK

>member
-1 MGGHQAQLVGQRDEQ
+1 MGGHSAQVVD
-16 AEPADGSGTGTGPA
+16 
-30 AGRGAG
+30 GRGTETAARAA
-36 PGVEGPP
+36 VSEGPP
-43 PELVFRRRLRPVQV
+43 PELLFKRRLRPART
-57 ARELWGAREL
+57 ARELWAAREL

-91 MTPLALCA
+91 LTPLALCA
-99 IFTLVFHRAVRI
+99 IFTLVFHRAVKI
-111 ETGDV
+111 DTGGV
-116 PYPLFAYVGL
+116 SYPLFAYVGL

-158 VFPLATMLVATVD
+158 VFPLATMLVASVD
-171 MLIGTAVLGLLFLV
+171 MLIGVGVLAVLFLAT
-185 LWTAPAVTLLW
+185 WTAPAATALW
-196 VLPLLGI
+196 VLPLLAI
-203 QFAFTYGVALVL
+203 QFAFTYGVALIL

-247 QIPQRLQEVYVAVNP
+247 RIPVRLQEVYCGVNP

-275 YGDAPDATLTVIAAG
+275 YGQAPDARLTVIAAVS
-290 ASLVFLAGGYLLFKK
+290 SLVFLVGGYLFFKK

>member
-1 MGGHQAQLVGQRDEQ
+1 MSVGGQRAPLVDERDSQ
-16 AEPADGSGTGTGPA
+16 TTRAPGRPPA
-30 AGRGAG
+30 A
-36 PGVEGPP
+36 EGPP
-43 PELVFRRRLRPVQV
+43 PELIFKRRLRPGRV

-91 MTPLALCA
+91 LTPLALCA
-99 IFTLVFHRAVRI
+99 IFTLVFRRAVHVD
-111 ETGDV
+111 TAGAA
-116 PYPLFAYVGL
+116 YPLFAYVGL

-185 LWTAPAVTLLW
+185 FWTAPAATFLW
-196 VLPLLGI
+196 VVPLLGI
-203 QFAFTYGVALVL
+203 QFAFTYGIALVL

-247 QIPQRLQEVYVAVNP
+247 QIPERLQEVYVGVNP
-262 LGAVIEGYRRALL
+262 LGAVIEGYRNALL
-275 YGDAPDATLTVIAAG
+275 YGQAPDATLTTIAAV
-290 ASLVFLAGGYLLFKK
+290 SSVVFLVGGYLLFKK